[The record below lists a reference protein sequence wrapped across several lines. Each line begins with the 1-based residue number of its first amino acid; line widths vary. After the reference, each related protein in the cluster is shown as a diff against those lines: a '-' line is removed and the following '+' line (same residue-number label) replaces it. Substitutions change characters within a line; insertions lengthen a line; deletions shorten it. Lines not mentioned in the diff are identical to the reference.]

1 MATSQPDSSARLAL
15 TAQQEASPVPAPAA
29 VSLATI
35 FLAFLRLGTVAF
47 GMAILQKVRQLV
59 IKRRWMTEEETRE
72 GIALVQL
79 YPGPMMVDFI
89 AYVGYRL
96 RGVSGALAGAVA
108 FVLPSFVLM
117 IGLSAAYFAAG
128 KLTWIEPLFHGL
140 EALVIGVLLSVV
152 LDLAGTSLK
161 GRVRPLI
168 MLVAF
173 AVLLQGVNAIIIV
186 LVALVAG
193 AVLIKPDAQ
202 SAVSDAA
209 VSASILTEAH
219 RGRRWAGIAGVSLA
233 VVAVVI
239 VTWMLHSPSGGLGLA
254 MFKVGSLAFGNGTTI
269 MPLIQASV
277 VSAHH
282 WITVRQF
289 IDGIALGQVTPG
301 PILMTAAFV
310 GYKLSGFGGA
320 ALATFAI
327 FSPSFVM
334 TLIFTEAFA
343 RFRHLRP
350 VRGALAGVM
359 ASFVGLLAVM
369 TLELGKVALTTPWTL
384 TFAGAAFV
392 AIRYLK
398 LDLLWVFAGGLAV
411 WGVLMAMGVV

>member
-1 MATSQPDSSARLAL
+1 VAATPPTEPAL
-15 TAQQEASPVPAPAA
+15 PSRAAAAPELD
-29 VSLATI
+29 VSLRTI
-35 FLAFLRLGTVAF
+35 FLVFLRLGTTAF

-59 IKRRWMTEEETRE
+59 IKRRWLNEEETRE
-72 GIALVQL
+72 GLALVQL
-79 YPGPMMVDFI
+79 YPGPVIADFI

-96 RGVSGALAGAVA
+96 RGVFGALAAVVA

-140 EALVIGVLLSVV
+140 EAIVIGVLLSVV
-152 LDLAGTSLK
+152 LDLAGSSLK

-168 MLVAF
+168 MLVSF

-186 LVALVAG
+186 LVALVVG

-239 VTWMLHSPSGGLGLA
+239 VAWMLHSPSGGLGLA

-282 WITVRQF
+282 WITLRQF

-343 RFRHLRP
+343 RFHHLRP

-369 TLELGKVALTTPWTL
+369 TLELGRVALTTPWTL

-392 AIRYLK
+392 AIRYIK
-398 LDLLWVFAGGLAV
+398 LDLLWVFAGGLAL
-411 WGVLMAMGVV
+411 WGLLMAVGVV

>member
-1 MATSQPDSSARLAL
+1 
-15 TAQQEASPVPAPAA
+15 
-29 VSLATI
+29 LATI

-59 IKRRWMTEEETRE
+59 ITRRWLTEEETRE
-72 GIALVQL
+72 GMALVQL
-79 YPGPMMVDFI
+79 YPGPMMVDFT

-96 RGVSGALAGAVA
+96 RGVVGALLAALG
-108 FVLPSFVLM
+108 FVLPSFFLM

-152 LDLAGTSLK
+152 IDLAQSSLK
-161 GRVRPLI
+161 GRLPVLV

-173 AVLLQGVNAIIIV
+173 AALVQGVSAIVIV
-186 LVALVAG
+186 LVALVVG
-193 AVLIKPDAQ
+193 AVLIRPEDRG
-202 SAVSDAA
+202 AA
-209 VSASILTEAH
+209 AKGQLAEVAILGETH
-219 RGRRWAGIAGVSLA
+219 RFRRFVGISLA
-233 VVAVVI
+233 SLTVVAVI
-239 VTWMLHSPSGGLGLA
+239 VLAWMLHSPSGGLGLA

-282 WITVRQF
+282 WITLRQF

-310 GYKLSGFGGA
+310 GYKLSGVAGA
-320 ALATFAI
+320 ALAAFAI

-343 RFRHLRP
+343 RFHHLRP

-369 TLELGKVALTTPWTL
+369 TLELGRVALTTPWTL

-398 LDLLWVFAGGLAV
+398 LDLLWVFAGGLAL